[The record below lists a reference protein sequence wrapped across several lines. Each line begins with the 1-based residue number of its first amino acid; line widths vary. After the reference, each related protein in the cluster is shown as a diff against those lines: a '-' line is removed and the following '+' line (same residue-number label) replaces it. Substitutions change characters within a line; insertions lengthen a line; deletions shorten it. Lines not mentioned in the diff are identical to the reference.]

1 MPQLKV
7 SVFKQLVFTTA
18 SVFFGGQQT
27 KGDIG
32 KSYYYA
38 KDYISAKRYM
48 NEFIDENPN
57 HANFESALRL
67 VAEATEKFLPICARN
82 EF

>member
-1 MPQLKV
+1 M
-7 SVFKQLVFTTA
+7 
-18 SVFFGGQQT
+18 FFGGQQT

-67 VAEATEKFLPICARN
+67 VARERQKNSLPTYAPGN